1 MGVAPSEV
9 HRNDSEREL
18 RHRAPLPALKGD
30 TLWLDRR
37 SPIIG
42 LALHNGLICVNGGEW
57 HGFYQTYQNVAL
69 REDCLLVCFGGKP
82 PYSQASRFEDQIP
95 HHLRPCGRHV
105 YRNYNN
111 EQMII
116 FGNIDYPL
124 TFASSDVHG
133 IEADPDGFHCQM
145 AFHHCHPSK
154 CVQRLRLGNHKGH
167 PKVCFNRNEP
177 TGKWSVHKF
186 PEIVQAPTGIDRNG
200 DILSISFHWNGSECK
215 QSNTLYGLLSGTTDV
230 YRALGTGDPSN
241 PNDICCDSRLSEM
254 SHWHIVLLGTA
265 VWHKCDSLPMGI

>member
-145 AFHHCHPSK
+145 A
-154 CVQRLRLGNHKGH
+154 
-167 PKVCFNRNEP
+167 
-177 TGKWSVHKF
+177 
-186 PEIVQAPTGIDRNG
+186 DRNG

>member
-9 HRNDSEREL
+9 HRNDSERKL
-18 RHRAPLPALKGD
+18 QHRAPLPALKGD

-111 EQMII
+111 EQMIV
-116 FGNIDYPL
+116 FGNLDYPV
-124 TFASSDVHG
+124 TVASSGVYG

-177 TGKWSVHKF
+177 TGMWSVHKF
-186 PEIVQAPTGIDRNG
+186 PEIVQTPTGIDRNG

-230 YRALGTGDPSN
+230 YRAIGTGHPSN
-241 PNDICCDSRLSEM
+241 PNDIWCDSRLSEM

-265 VWHKCDSLPMGI
+265 VWHKC